1 MEVYL
6 GKLCVFTGFGMDTE
20 PSVLAFISLIWGVV
34 GVGIFK
40 VCARCKV
47 GFPLCSV
54 AIATLSGAESAPQL
68 LYLKS

>member
-1 MEVYL
+1 MGVYL
-6 GKLCVFTGFGMDTE
+6 GKLCVSTGFGVDTE
-20 PSVLAFISLIWGVV
+20 PSVPASISLIWVVV

-47 GFPLCSV
+47 GFRLCSV
-54 AIATLSGAESAPQL
+54 VVAILSGAESAPQL